1 MSVCPSNFEGNQK
14 NSSLITWVQ
23 KPASDAA
30 LFRLILQEQHRCA
43 LVSYWVKLSLDLM
56 LQNVLR
62 GAVSLFSTLISHQS
76 LLELYFQTLL
86 QSQAVLCSV
95 LMQEYSSSRCDD
107 LSQIVLGVIRLS
119 LIPFEV
125 LP

>member
-1 MSVCPSNFEGNQK
+1 
-14 NSSLITWVQ
+14 
-23 KPASDAA
+23 
-30 LFRLILQEQHRCA
+30 
-43 LVSYWVKLSLDLM
+43 M

-95 LMQEYSSSRCDD
+95 LMQECSSSRYDE
-107 LSQIVLGVIRLS
+107 SKIVLGVIRLS
-119 LIPFEV
+119 LKPFKV

>member
-1 MSVCPSNFEGNQK
+1 
-14 NSSLITWVQ
+14 
-23 KPASDAA
+23 
-30 LFRLILQEQHRCA
+30 
-43 LVSYWVKLSLDLM
+43 M

-76 LLELYFQTLL
+76 LLELYSQTLL

-95 LMQEYSSSRCDD
+95 LMQEYSSSRYDD
-107 LSQIVLGVIRLS
+107 WSQIVLVVIHLS

-125 LP
+125 LPLLPSLLQLVNTGLSLRVDSFLF